1 MTNILSSMVFLHKT
15 TLPASSKYSGDMNHR
30 PRAPAT
36 TAACT
41 RLKSPCTLWFTG
53 GLWEMQSK
61 NTPETNISNNATCA
75 KSWATKNQIGAPIAV
90 VLNLCNICYRGHGE
104 KIIFACNLMEN
115 IHLFA
120 QFFPPR
126 LFLHFSIA
134 SAFCHIRVTV
144 IVSVRLVNS
153 IHINFGFFWG
163 LQYIKPRAS

>member
-15 TLPASSKYSGDMNHR
+15 SLPASSKYSGDMNHR

-90 VLNLCNICYRGHGE
+90 VLNLCNICYWAMVKKLFLLVIWW
-104 KIIFACNLMEN
+104 KIFIYLPNFSPQA
-115 IHLFA
+115 
-120 QFFPPR
+120 FPPLLNR
-126 LFLHFSIA
+126 LCVLSHQSY
-134 SAFCHIRVTV
+134 CHCKCQTC
-144 IVSVRLVNS
+144 
-153 IHINFGFFWG
+153 
-163 LQYIKPRAS
+163 K